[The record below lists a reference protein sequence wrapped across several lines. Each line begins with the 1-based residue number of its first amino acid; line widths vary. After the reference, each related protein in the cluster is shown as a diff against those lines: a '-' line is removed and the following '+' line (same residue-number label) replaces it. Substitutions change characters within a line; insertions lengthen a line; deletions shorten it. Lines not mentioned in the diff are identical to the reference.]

1 MSGGRLPVSE
11 DCDGLYDDDDDEH
24 TVPSP
29 SIAERTRS
37 RIGRR
42 IAAIRLPANGGGSG
56 GGSDATH
63 ADAESDAAVDT
74 DLG

>member
-1 MSGGRLPVSE
+1 MSGERLPVSE
-11 DCDGLYDDDDDEH
+11 YCDGLDDDDDDEH

-37 RIGRR
+37 RIGRF

-56 GGSDATH
+56 GGSDATD
-63 ADAESDAAVDT
+63 AGAESDAAVNT